1 MRLVEL
7 VSVYYLMCFSDVKI
21 IYACWK
27 GLSKRT
33 RIRLFFF
40 NIDLKMKLL
49 PLLCD
54 LPLH

>member
-7 VSVYYLMCFSDVKI
+7 VSVYYLMCFNDVKT

-33 RIRLFFF
+33 RIRPFF
-40 NIDLKMKLL
+40 NLDLKTKLL